1 MGEVLSQSEID
12 NLLKALST
20 GELDAEDYKN
30 RDEKQV
36 KIYVNEAL
44 YEDFK
49 SKLKAD
55 KLTAKEV
62 LETAIYRYIHGDLHI
77 NKENWK

>member
-1 MGEVLSQSEID
+1 MDARKKYMQDKKQLNID
-12 NLLKALST
+12 
-20 GELDAEDYKN
+20 
-30 RDEKQV
+30 
-36 KIYVNEAL
+36 VNEAL

-49 SKLKAD
+49 AKLKAD

-62 LETAIYRYIHGDLHI
+62 LETAIYRYVHGDLHI